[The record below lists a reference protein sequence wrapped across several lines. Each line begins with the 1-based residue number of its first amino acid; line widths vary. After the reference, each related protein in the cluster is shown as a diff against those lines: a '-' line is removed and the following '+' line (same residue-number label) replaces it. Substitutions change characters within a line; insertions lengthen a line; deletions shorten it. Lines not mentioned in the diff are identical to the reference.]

1 MILSRM
7 KALLGRKKELRE
19 LQARFQP
26 SVLPESIPS
35 SSTYPLRTFL
45 GEQGIYAYLIQI
57 HVPTRDMEAVRDLV
71 GTVFPRL
78 DFAIDRQIDVRNDDG
93 ESVQLMAWREFNGIR
108 FDLITNSSRLLKL
121 FEEQPVAP
129 PPPWEAFPRLD
140 DPTTLGSL
148 QGDVEYWWSY
158 CWSPYWDCRTDQQR
172 NAYLTAVGASKEW
185 IECIEVH
192 HRNLRPEN

>member
-1 MILSRM
+1 MGIFS
-7 KALLGRKKELRE
+7 KVNAFFSRKKELRE
-19 LQARFQP
+19 LQARFQR

-35 SSTYPLRTFL
+35 SSTYPLRRFL
-45 GEQGIYAYLIQI
+45 GEQGIYAYLFQI
-57 HVPTRDMEAVRDLV
+57 HVPTRDMVAVRGLV

-78 DFAIDRQIDVRNDDG
+78 DIAIDRQIDVSNDDG

-148 QGDVEYWWSY
+148 QGDVEYWWY
-158 CWSPYWDCRTDQQR
+158 NYWSPFWDTLTEDQRTR
-172 NAYLTAVGASKEW
+172 YLAQVSASDDW
-185 IECIEVH
+185 VDCIVRH
-192 HRNLRPEN
+192 QSIH